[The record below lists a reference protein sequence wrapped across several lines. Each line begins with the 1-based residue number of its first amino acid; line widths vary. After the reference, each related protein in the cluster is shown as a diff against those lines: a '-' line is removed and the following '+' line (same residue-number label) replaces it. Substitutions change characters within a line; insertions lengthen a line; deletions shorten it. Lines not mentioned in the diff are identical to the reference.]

1 MKSKYAVLTVVSAL
15 AMMLLAPLDVVASAK
30 ALGLHAFHFSGHF
43 RSARHHRAQWPL
55 YGYGGLYAAPS
66 DIPDDLTTYT
76 TPQTVVFVRAMPLA
90 LSCQHS
96 QEIKTVPSE
105 DGGTREIKITRC

>member
-1 MKSKYAVLTVVSAL
+1 MKSMYAVLAVVSAL
-15 AMMLLAPLDVVASAK
+15 AIMLLAPLDVVSSANG
-30 ALGLHAFHFSGHF
+30 LGLHPFHFNGHF

-55 YGYGGLYAAPS
+55 YGYGGLYAVPS
-66 DIPDDLTTYT
+66 DTPDGSTTYT
-76 TPQTVVFVRAMPLA
+76 MPQTVVFVREMPLA

-105 DGGTREIKITRC
+105 DGGTREIRITRC